1 MMKQREPIK
10 NPEPRN
16 LSEVLKECHDLV
28 AELRIKLKLK
38 CEDVLK
44 LRKDLDMAREET
56 QLAELRYNTLKDAVD
71 KAANDKLNKARG
83 ELND

>member
-1 MMKQREPIK
+1 MKQREPIK

-71 KAANDKLNKARG
+71 KAANDKLNKTRG

>member
-1 MMKQREPIK
+1 MKLREPIK

-28 AELRIKLKLK
+28 AELRVKLKLK
-38 CEDVLK
+38 CNDVLQ
-44 LRKDLDMAREET
+44 LRKDLDLAREET
-56 QLAELRYNTLKDAVD
+56 QLVELRYNTLKDAVD